1 MTDTKTP
8 EQAAAKEPE
17 KKLMMSGG
25 QNVLA
30 NIGVDIK
37 QLERDAKLGGDLGM
51 QDIAAP
57 YLYLL
62 QTNSPQVNPDH
73 EKYIEGAMASM
84 FYLTVVERVYD
95 GRKEGIRIIPCH
107 YERQITEWVDRD
119 AGGGLVR
126 SYAAGDAIM
135 DRAKPD
141 DKNRMRLPNGHLLID
156 TAYHYVMMEDPVT
169 KIWHQCIMP
178 LKSTM
183 LKKSRRWNSEIS
195 STKIP
200 DTTLKAPRFL
210 YIYRA
215 RTMKEQKDDNVWNVP
230 DFVKEDMVDAQLYN
244 QAKLF
249 SQVAA
254 ETTLRRPPAETEHEA
269 MKASGKS
276 IDDEVPF

>member
-1 MTDTKTP
+1 MTDPKVETKP
-8 EQAAAKEPE
+8 AEPVKE
-17 KKLMMSGG
+17 KQLMMPGG
-25 QNVLA
+25 PGTLA
-30 NIGVDIK
+30 NIGIDLK
-37 QLERDAKLGGDLGM
+37 KLEKDAKLGGELGM

-62 QTNSPQVNPDH
+62 QTNSPQVNTDH
-73 EKYIEGAMASM
+73 EKHIEGAIASM
-84 FYLTVVERVYD
+84 FYLTVVEKVYD

-107 YERQITEWVDRD
+107 YERQITEWIDRD

-126 SYAAGDAIM
+126 SYPAGDTIM

-156 TAYHYVMMEDPVT
+156 TAYHYVMMEDPNT

-200 DTTLKAPRFL
+200 DTTVKAPRFL

-215 RTMKEQKDDNVWNVP
+215 KTMKEQKDDNVWNVP

-254 ETTLRRPPAETEHEA
+254 ETTLRRPPAEAEA
-269 MKASGKS
+269 EAIKSTGKTL
-276 IDDEVPF
+276 DDDIPF